1 MLSINIPVYN
11 IEVVRLV
18 KQLVLQAEAL
28 KIQYEIR
35 VYDDGSDDIFKS
47 INKNLVEIP
56 NVVYFELDKNLG
68 RSAIR
73 NKMGVES
80 AYDLLL
86 FMDADSKVVN
96 NDYLHKYI
104 EHFKT
109 GTVLCGGRSYSP
121 IKPRDVEKIFHWTYG
136 KQREAISA
144 SKRMRN
150 KGVFFMS
157 NNFILEKGTFEHVH
171 FREEIQKYG
180 HEDTLFGYDL
190 FCKGYSIVHIDNPL
204 EHTGIENSSVFLKK
218 SKLALDNLKLIEENL
233 LLGDSDF
240 RENVNFLRKYYK
252 ITHWFPA
259 GLVISFFVKY
269 SHKVE
274 QNLQGKSPSLFLF
287 DLYKVGYF
295 TLIKNR

>member
-47 INKNLVEIP
+47 INKNLIEIP
-56 NVVYFELDKNLG
+56 HVVYIELDKNLG

-86 FMDADSKVVN
+86 FMDADSKVVDKN
-96 NDYLHKYI
+96 YLHNYI
-104 EHFKT
+104 TYFKP
-109 GTVLCGGRSYSP
+109 GTVLCGGRCYSP
-121 IKPRDVEKIFHWTYG
+121 IKPRDVQKIFHWTYG
-136 KQREAISA
+136 MKREAISA
-144 SKRMRN
+144 TKRMRN
-150 KGVFFMS
+150 TGVFFMS
-157 NNFILEKGTFEHVH
+157 NNFMLEKRTFEHVR

-204 EHTGIENSSVFLKK
+204 EHIGIENSSVFLKK

-233 LLGDSDF
+233 LTGDSDF
-240 RENVNFLRKYYK
+240 RQNVNFLRKYYK
-252 ITHWFPA
+252 ITHWLPTD
-259 GLVISFFVKY
+259 LITSFFKKY
-269 SHKVE
+269 SHKIE

-287 DLYKVGYF
+287 DLYKVGYYS
-295 TLIKNR
+295 LIKNR